1 MNSKSINKRFCL
13 KSVRGDKMRNLL
25 VAQSGGPTTAI
36 NATLAGVISTAVKS
50 SAVGTVYGS
59 LHGIQG
65 VLQEE
70 LVDIGNIFDSEKK
83 LESLKHTP
91 AAILGSCRHK
101 LPADKNAEEYAEI
114 VAVLQKYNV
123 GTFVYIGGNDSMD
136 TVDKLSQYCKE
147 KTIDISV
154 IGAPKTIDNDLCEID
169 HTPGFGSAAKYV
181 ATTFA
186 ELVRDCYGYRLPSVT
201 VVEVMGRDAGW
212 LTASAALA
220 GVFDKGPDLVYLPE
234 HPFSEEKFMESLA
247 KPLQE
252 RRPVVVAVSEGI
264 RDASGKYIGEQE
276 VEGTDAFGHHQLAGV
291 SQYLERKVE
300 EKYGC
305 KVRSIQLNLM
315 QRCAMHIASKTDIEE
330 AYQLGAVAANAG
342 LKDETGKMASI
353 LRLASQPYKTE
364 YTLVD
369 IGLVANKVK
378 SVPSEMI
385 TSTGDGIT
393 EEMIEYLL
401 PLIQGEAS
409 CNWEKGL
416 PQYAPLLY

>member
-1 MNSKSINKRFCL
+1 
-13 KSVRGDKMRNLL
+13 MRNVL

-36 NATLAGVISTAVKS
+36 NATLAGVISTATNS

-59 LHGIQG
+59 LHGIEG

-101 LPADKNAEEYAEI
+101 LPADENAQEYADI
-114 VAVLQKYNV
+114 VAVLQKYQI

-136 TVDKLSQYCKE
+136 TVDKLSQYCERNK
-147 KTIDISV
+147 INISI

-220 GVFDKGPDLVYLPE
+220 GVIDKGPDLVYLPE
-234 HPFSEEKFMESLA
+234 HPFSEEQFMKSLE
-247 KPLQE
+247 KPLE
-252 RRPVVVAVSEGI
+252 EKRPIVVAISEGV
-264 RDASGKYIGEQE
+264 RDVDGKYIGEQE
-276 VEGTDAFGHHQLAGV
+276 IEGTDAFGHHQLAGV
-291 SQYLERKVE
+291 SQYLEQKVA

-315 QRCAMHIASKTDIEE
+315 QRCAMHVASKTDIEE
-330 AYQLGAVAANAG
+330 AYQLGIVATKAG
-342 LKDETGKMASI
+342 LQDETGKMASI
-353 LRLASQPYKTE
+353 VRLSNHPYQTE
-364 YTLVD
+364 YKLVEVR
-369 IGLVANKVK
+369 LVANKVK
-378 SVPSEMI
+378 SVPKEMI
-385 TSTGDGIT
+385 TKTGDGVT
-393 EEMIEYLL
+393 AEMIEYLL

-409 CNWEKGL
+409 CSWESGL
-416 PQYAPLLY
+416 PKYAPLLY